1 MTENWVQSGAKAPA
15 GSSTAAADDD
25 SSSAGRLKRG
35 FVGGTAPSLS
45 DPLGC
50 AGTIVVVIIVVLA
63 LAAAAM
69 FQLKLGPF
77 ASAGAKQN
85 LLSGGASGI
94 GEKGTIC
101 KPRAPILM
109 MSHLHNVIMCIISCL
124 ARPPISDSDACSG
137 VQTTRASVMSRSDDL
152 NAPSVQSMRGQ
163 NPVEMNFCD

>member
-1 MTENWVQSGAKAPA
+1 M
-15 GSSTAAADDD
+15 
-25 SSSAGRLKRG
+25 
-35 FVGGTAPSLS
+35 
-45 DPLGC
+45 
-50 AGTIVVVIIVVLA
+50 VVIVVLA

-94 GEKGTIC
+94 GAEGTIC
-101 KPRAPILM
+101 KLRAPILM
-109 MSHLHNVIMCIISCL
+109 MLHLHIMCPSSCL

-152 NAPSVQSMRGQ
+152 NAPSVQRMGGQ

>member
-1 MTENWVQSGAKAPA
+1 M
-15 GSSTAAADDD
+15 
-25 SSSAGRLKRG
+25 
-35 FVGGTAPSLS
+35 
-45 DPLGC
+45 
-50 AGTIVVVIIVVLA
+50 VIIVVLA

-77 ASAGAKQN
+77 ASVGAKQN

-94 GEKGTIC
+94 GEEGTIC
-101 KPRAPILM
+101 KLRAPILPDDVTP
-109 MSHLHNVIMCIISCL
+109 MSMCPLPCL

-137 VQTTRASVMSRSDDL
+137 LQTTRASVMSRSDDL

>member
-1 MTENWVQSGAKAPA
+1 M
-15 GSSTAAADDD
+15 
-25 SSSAGRLKRG
+25 
-35 FVGGTAPSLS
+35 
-45 DPLGC
+45 
-50 AGTIVVVIIVVLA
+50 VIIVVLA

-94 GEKGTIC
+94 GEEGTIC
-101 KPRAPILM
+101 
-109 MSHLHNVIMCIISCL
+109 MSHLHIMSMCPLSCL
-124 ARPPISDSDACSG
+124 ARPPISDSDACSRL
-137 VQTTRASVMSRSDDL
+137 QTTRASVMSRSDDL

>member
-1 MTENWVQSGAKAPA
+1 M
-15 GSSTAAADDD
+15 
-25 SSSAGRLKRG
+25 
-35 FVGGTAPSLS
+35 
-45 DPLGC
+45 
-50 AGTIVVVIIVVLA
+50 VIIVVLA

-94 GEKGTIC
+94 GEEGTIC
-101 KPRAPILM
+101 KLGVPRP
-109 MSHLHNVIMCIISCL
+109 HLHNIACYAYVMCPSSCL
-124 ARPPISDSDACSG
+124 ARPPISDSDACSRL
-137 VQTTRASVMSRSDDL
+137 QTTRASVMSRSDDL